1 LQYPSSS
8 TQRTPGTTLKRATLT
23 AIAYMLGTLLGLTS
37 SCLAL
42 LTAAQH
48 FAYSDNGTQVMLPS
62 GSAMTQFGLLA
73 SALAGGVVLAAICA
87 ARCLDIARAAR
98 VSAAEKRAAAV
109 SVLSEDFLEGM
120 TGRFARAV
128 TAHQA
133 CSVVLVS
140 VDDFDSLLQ
149 THGRS
154 TADAVLD
161 TVAQALHGGV
171 RASDVVGR
179 VGYDGFAVVLAV
191 EDGEVAQR
199 ASLRLHQAIRKVV
212 IPLTNNG
219 TLQLSASLGVAV
231 RGHNEAM
238 EAAFERAHDAL
249 QQALRDDIDKVRLA
263 APAPT

>member
-1 LQYPSSS
+1 M
-8 TQRTPGTTLKRATLT
+8 T
-23 AIAYMLGTLLGLTS
+23 AIAYMLGSILGLTS
-37 SCLAL
+37 SGFAL
-42 LTAAQH
+42 LTAAQSLAYLDAGTRVMH
-48 FAYSDNGTQVMLPS
+48 FAD
-62 GSAMTQFGLLA
+62 SATTRFGLVA
-73 SALAGGVVLAAICA
+73 SALAGGVILAAICA

-98 VSAAEKRAAAV
+98 HTAADKRASAV
-109 SVLSEDFLEGM
+109 SVLSDDFLEGM
-120 TGRFARAV
+120 TGRFASAV
-128 TAHQA
+128 TASQA

-140 VDDFDSLLQ
+140 IDDFDALLQ

-154 TADAVLD
+154 TADTVLD
-161 TVAQALHGGV
+161 AVAQALHGGV

-191 EDGEVAQR
+191 EDSDVALR
-199 ASLRLHQAIRKVV
+199 ASVRLYQAVRKVV

-231 RGHNEAM
+231 RGSHEAM

-263 APAPT
+263 SPGPA

>member
-1 LQYPSSS
+1 MPYRSS
-8 TQRTPGTTLKRATLT
+8 TRNIPHTTLRRDALA
-23 AIAYMLGTLLGLTS
+23 AIAYMLGSVLGLTS

-48 FAYSDNGTQVMLPS
+48 FTYLDAETRVML
-62 GSAMTQFGLLA
+62 SAGGAATRFGLVVT
-73 SALAGGVVLAAICA
+73 ALAGGVILAAICA

-98 VSAAEKRAAAV
+98 STAADKRASAV
-109 SVLSEDFLEGM
+109 SVLSDDFLEGM
-120 TGRFARAV
+120 TGRFASAV

-140 VDDFDSLLQ
+140 IDDFDALLQ

-154 TADAVLD
+154 TADVVLD

-191 EDGEVAQR
+191 KDSEVAMR
-199 ASLRLHQAIRKVV
+199 ASVRLHHAIQKIV

-231 RGHNEAM
+231 RGSEEAM

-249 QQALRDDIDKVRLA
+249 QQALQDDFDKVRLA
-263 APAPT
+263 RPAPT